1 MGAIIFGSRDWSV
14 SHVCISLSLSVS
26 LCLSLSLSLALCLSL
41 CLSLSLSLSLSRTG
55 IDAKCSYRHRWPN
68 DACDAC
74 ALLQVKAEITHC
86 AFIKC

>member
-1 MGAIIFGSRDWSV
+1 MFASLSLAL
-14 SHVCISLSLSVS
+14 SLSLSLSLS
-26 LCLSLSLSLALCLSL
+26 LCLSLSLFVSLSVSL
-41 CLSLSLSLSLSRTG
+41 CLSLSLSRTG
-55 IDAKCSYRHRWPN
+55 IDAKCLYRHRWPN